1 MEYVWDIFWFIVIV
15 GLLVTVHEFGHFWV
29 ARKLGFKVLRFSVGF
44 GKPLF
49 KKVGRA
55 PDHTEYVIASIPLGG
70 YVKMVDE
77 REGAVALSDLP
88 RAFGSKPPW
97 QRILVM
103 LAGPG
108 ANFLFAILL
117 LWAMFWAK
125 GVPSFKP
132 AIADVTAGRP
142 AAAAGLRGGD
152 EIRAIN
158 GRAVRDQVDSTLGL
172 LDAISGDGVARLQV
186 RGTDGRERDLV
197 IDIQDSDAR
206 RKLTE
211 PDELEKGLGFT
222 YWMPVVP
229 AELQSVD
236 PNGPAGK
243 AGLVAGDI
251 VVGLDGTRIRNFLE
265 FKSYVNARPDKDIVL
280 TVSRNGA
287 EFTRRIHTISEVEE
301 GKAVGRMKVGGPQDI
316 EKYVPAEMIK
326 HPGVF
331 ASLGAAVGKSW
342 QMTVAQ
348 AKFFGRML
356 TGAFSTKSISGFI
369 TIADV
374 AGETARNGPKSF
386 LTLMV
391 LLSLSL
397 GFLNL
402 LPVPILDGGQIV
414 FQLAE
419 WIKGAPL
426 SERTYEVGVRTGLL
440 LLALLMGLALFNDLS
455 GIFAHT

>member
-1 MEYVWDIFWFIVIV
+1 MELAWSAFWFIVGV

-44 GKPLF
+44 GKPLY

-55 PDHTEYVIASIPLGG
+55 PDHTEYVIAAIPLGG

-77 REGAVALSDLP
+77 REGAVAPADVP
-88 RAFGSKPPW
+88 RAFGSRPPW

-108 ANFLFAILL
+108 ANFLFAILV
-117 LWAMFWAK
+117 LWGLFWAE
-125 GVPSFKP
+125 GVPALKP
-132 AIADVTAGRP
+132 AIAEVTSGLP

-152 EIRAIN
+152 EIRSIN
-158 GRAVRDQVDSTLGL
+158 GRPVADQVDSTLGL
-172 LDAISGDGVARLQV
+172 LDAISGRGEARLQV
-186 RGTDGRERDLV
+186 RGPDGRDRELTL
-197 IDIQDSDAR
+197 DIPDSDAR

-211 PDELEKGLGFT
+211 PGQLEKGLGFT
-222 YWMPVVP
+222 YWLPVIP
-229 AELQSVD
+229 AELAAVD

-243 AGLVAGDI
+243 AGLAAGDI
-251 VVGLDGTRIRNFLE
+251 VVGLDGARIRNFIE
-265 FKSYVNARPDKDIVL
+265 FQSYVNARPDKDIVV
-280 TVSRNGA
+280 TVNRNGA
-287 EFTRRIHTISEVEE
+287 EFTRRIHTIGDVVE
-301 GKAVGRMKVGGPQDI
+301 GKTVGRMRVEGPHDI

-331 ASLGAAVGKSW
+331 AALGDAVGKSW

-374 AGETARNGPKSF
+374 AGQTAHRGPKSF

-414 FQLAE
+414 FQVVE
-419 WIKGAPL
+419 WIKGSPL
-426 SERTYEVGVRTGLL
+426 SERTYEVGVRTGLF

-455 GIFAHT
+455 GILAHT

>member
-70 YVKMVDE
+70 YVRMVDE
-77 REGAVALSDLP
+77 REGTVAAADLP

-222 YWMPVVP
+222 
-229 AELQSVD
+229 
-236 PNGPAGK
+236 
-243 AGLVAGDI
+243 
-251 VVGLDGTRIRNFLE
+251 
-265 FKSYVNARPDKDIVL
+265 
-280 TVSRNGA
+280 
-287 EFTRRIHTISEVEE
+287 
-301 GKAVGRMKVGGPQDI
+301 
-316 EKYVPAEMIK
+316 
-326 HPGVF
+326 
-331 ASLGAAVGKSW
+331 
-342 QMTVAQ
+342 
-348 AKFFGRML
+348 
-356 TGAFSTKSISGFI
+356 
-369 TIADV
+369 
-374 AGETARNGPKSF
+374 
-386 LTLMV
+386 
-391 LLSLSL
+391 
-397 GFLNL
+397 
-402 LPVPILDGGQIV
+402 
-414 FQLAE
+414 
-419 WIKGAPL
+419 
-426 SERTYEVGVRTGLL
+426 
-440 LLALLMGLALFNDLS
+440 
-455 GIFAHT
+455 

>member
-1 MEYVWDIFWFIVIV
+1 MEIAWNAFWFIVGM

-29 ARKLGFKVLRFSVGF
+29 ARKLGFKVLRFSIGF
-44 GKPLF
+44 GKPLL

-55 PDHTEYVIASIPLGG
+55 PDHTEYVIAAIPLGG
-70 YVKMVDE
+70 YVRMVDE
-77 REGAVALSDLP
+77 REGNVAAADLP

-117 LWAMFWAK
+117 LWAMFWAE
-125 GVPSFKP
+125 GVPSYK
-132 AIADVTAGRP
+132 AEIANVTAGKP
-142 AAAAGLRGGD
+142 AAAAGLRSGD
-152 EIRAIN
+152 QISSIN
-158 GRAVRDQVDSTLGL
+158 GRAVDDQVDSTLGL
-172 LDAISGDGVARLQV
+172 LDAISGGGEAHLQV
-186 RGTDGRERDLV
+186 RGTDGRQRD
-197 IDIQDSDAR
+197 IRINITDSEAR

-222 YWMPVVP
+222 YWMPLVP
-229 AELQSVD
+229 AELATVD

-243 AGLVAGDI
+243 AGFAAGDI
-251 VVGLDGTRIRNFLE
+251 VVGLDGKPIRRFVE
-265 FKSYVNARPDKDIVL
+265 FRDFVYAHPDREILV

-287 EFTRRIHTISEVEE
+287 EFTRRVRTVSDVVD
-301 GKAVGRMKVGGPQDI
+301 GKPVGRMLVSGPDV
-316 EKYVPAEMIK
+316 EKYIPADLIR

-331 ASLGAAVGKSW
+331 EALGAAVAKSW

-356 TGAFSTKSISGFI
+356 TGAFSTKSINGFI

-374 AGETARNGPKSF
+374 AGETARSGAKSF
-386 LTLMV
+386 LMLMV

-414 FQLAE
+414 FQLVE
-419 WIKGAPL
+419 WIKGSPL
-426 SERTYEVGVRTGLL
+426 PEKAYDFGLRAGLL
-440 LLALLMGLALFNDLS
+440 LLVLLMGLALFNDLS
-455 GIFAHT
+455 RVFANT